1 MKTSKRFVITGAAGF
16 IGGRLLR
23 ALAAKGR
30 VLGIDVTPLGVDGQ
44 RVLRTTADISDPLP
58 DVDGFENATVIHAAA
73 VMNPPDDGTCW
84 NVNVNG
90 TRNVL
95 DWAARKKAEHVVF
108 FSSGGV
114 YGYGRQQYFKESD
127 PLDPIGFYG
136 YTKWIGEN
144 LTAMYA
150 QLYDIPVTVIRLFW
164 PYGPGQKAGV
174 FSYICR
180 AVGQGTSLA
189 IKKDGSPKMNPVH
202 VDDIVAAVAAI
213 VAAGGQRRTYN
224 LCGDETLSFL
234 EAVRLFED
242 RLGKR
247 AVVSFTDEDQGD
259 LLGDNSLLK
268 QTLGWQPTESL
279 SGLADTLLKEKS

>member
-1 MKTSKRFVITGAAGF
+1 MNDRFVITGAAGF
-16 IGGRLLR
+16 IGGNLLR
-23 ALAAKGR
+23 ALAAKGK
-30 VLGIDVTPLGVDGQ
+30 VLGIDVKPSDVDGEG
-44 RVLRTTADISDPLP
+44 VLRTTADISDPLP

-73 VMNPPDDGTCW
+73 VMNAPDDAAFW

-114 YGYGRQQYFKESD
+114 YGYGREQYFKESD

-150 QLYDIPVTVIRLFW
+150 QLYDIPVTVVRLFW

-174 FSYICR
+174 FSYIFR
-180 AVGQGTSLA
+180 AVGQGTPLA
-189 IKKDGSPKMNPVH
+189 IKKGGSPKMNPVH

-213 VAAGGQRRTYN
+213 AAAGGEGRTYN
-224 LCGDETLSFL
+224 LCGDETVSFL

-242 RLGKR
+242 RLGKK
-247 AVVSFTDEDQGD
+247 AVVSFTDEDQED

-279 SGLADTLLKEKS
+279 SGLADTILKEKS